1 MNGGPHPRLSSPPFG
16 VSTLITRAPRS
27 LSITVQNGP
36 ARARV
41 RSMTS
46 RSSRG
51 SRALRLHEGHE
62 AAERRLPAL
71 EPEREAP
78 HPDLLVEEQ
87 VDVPAEVLDV
97 KDALRKEHRVGG
109 LVVPR
114 PGEGLVHRHP
124 DLLLDLRDQV
134 A

>member
-1 MNGGPHPRLSSPPFG
+1 MNGGPHPRVSSPPSG

-51 SRALRLHEGHE
+51 SRALGLHEGNE
-62 AAERRLPAL
+62 PAERRLPAL

-78 HPDLLVEEQ
+78 HPHLLVEDQ
-87 VDVPAEVLDV
+87 VDVPADVLDV
-97 KDALRKEHRVGG
+97 EDPLREEH
-109 LVVPR
+109 
-114 PGEGLVHRHP
+114 
-124 DLLLDLRDQV
+124 
-134 A
+134 